1 MKKIMKKN
9 KRISIQIGSVVTL
22 LFFVTISLI
31 TIVVYWGTKDLFLST
46 WNENMT
52 YDLQKFKDLHMNEEI
67 TGMDEIAYEYKDG
80 KNILTL
86 KKNII
91 REGHVS
97 RLSGKPC
104 AVYAIKRIF
113 FVFGSSHS
121 IYRMGQ
127 T

>member
-1 MKKIMKKN
+1 MKKRMKKN

-91 REGHVS
+91 REGHAN
-97 RLSGKPC
+97 G
-104 AVYAIKRIF
+104 
-113 FVFGSSHS
+113 
-121 IYRMGQ
+121 
-127 T
+127 

>member
-67 TGMDEIAYEYKDG
+67 TGIVTDYW
-80 KNILTL
+80 
-86 KKNII
+86 KKIPM
-91 REGHVS
+91 
-97 RLSGKPC
+97 L
-104 AVYAIKRIF
+104 
-113 FVFGSSHS
+113 
-121 IYRMGQ
+121 
-127 T
+127 